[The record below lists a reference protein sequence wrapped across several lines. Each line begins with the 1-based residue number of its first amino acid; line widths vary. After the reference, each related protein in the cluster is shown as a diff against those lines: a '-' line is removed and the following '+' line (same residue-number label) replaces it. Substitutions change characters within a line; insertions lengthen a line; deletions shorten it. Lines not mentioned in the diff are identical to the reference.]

1 MNTNV
6 AGTVEISLSTNWK
19 KVGAANL
26 AIFEEFPACL
36 ENVSGCWKSVPN
48 NSQAPN
54 PSTVPAVAS
63 QCRPRPGTV
72 RSPSSDDEAKT
83 LKLLASCRRTSAAA
97 ATLVLAA
104 AALPKISRCRWFG
117 SFELFG
123 CFSAVSDNHRPSLLS
138 RKDLASY
145 ILFKL
150 GQLNCKW

>member
-19 KVGAANL
+19 RSGRQIWRYLK
-26 AIFEEFPACL
+26 PA
-36 ENVSGCWKSVPN
+36 SKTYRWKSVRN

-72 RSPSSDDEAKT
+72 RSPSSDDAKT

-97 ATLVLAA
+97 ATLVLAAA

>member
-19 KVGAANL
+19 RSGRQIWRYLKNSPPASKTCQVVGNRCRIILKRLIRQRCQQWLVSAA
-26 AIFEEFPACL
+26 PGL
-36 ENVSGCWKSVPN
+36 EQFGALPPPTPKRS
-48 NSQAPN
+48 NSW
-54 PSTVPAVAS
+54 
-63 QCRPRPGTV
+63 
-72 RSPSSDDEAKT
+72 
-83 LKLLASCRRTSAAA
+83 LLADEPASAA
-97 ATLVLAA
+97 ATLVLAAA